1 MLTRIKMEH
10 VSTQLRLE
18 FLEYAEDNWKQNFI
32 KLKKDWLNK
41 RKKRKYSFDSNFS
54 SYLRLVRQYGYVYSE
69 WDNPQQV
76 YNVAIRLL
84 AEEVVYNV
92 QPIIDYPVKRRK

>member
-32 KLKKDWLNK
+32 KLKKDRIYFFFLSKTKPK
-41 RKKRKYSFDSNFS
+41 REKCRYKY
-54 SYLRLVRQYGYVYSE
+54 
-69 WDNPQQV
+69 
-76 YNVAIRLL
+76 
-84 AEEVVYNV
+84 
-92 QPIIDYPVKRRK
+92 